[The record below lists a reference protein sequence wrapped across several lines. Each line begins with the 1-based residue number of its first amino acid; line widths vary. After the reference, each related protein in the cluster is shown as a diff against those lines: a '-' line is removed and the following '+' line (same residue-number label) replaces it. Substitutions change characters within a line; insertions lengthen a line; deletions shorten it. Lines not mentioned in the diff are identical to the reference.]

1 MIPLKKADKNA
12 KAPDREVK
20 PPAWKSKPKPQP
32 QKNVKNPTNYAGKAT
47 DTPAHELDSLLPPV
61 KVALKSSAKGKEG
74 ETLKDKAA
82 MHARDILE
90 KKRT

>member
-12 KAPDREVK
+12 KAPEKEVK

>member
-12 KAPDREVK
+12 KAPEREVK

-32 QKNVKNPTNYAGKAT
+32 HKNVNYPSNYAGKAT
-47 DTPAHELDSLLPPV
+47 DTTANDLDTLLPPV
-61 KVALKSSAKGKEG
+61 KAVLKSSTKGKEG